1 MNEITKALEA
11 LDRIFNYCEEIDLH
25 IPKEEQIGYNML
37 VDINIIREALTNQ
50 KIGYWI
56 DNAPEWQN
64 IDPPYICSECGNF
77 HLQKTNY
84 CDQCGAKMEG

>member
-25 IPKEEQIGYNML
+25 IPEEEKIGYDML
-37 VDINIIREALTNQ
+37 VDINIIREALINQ
-50 KIGYWI
+50 KIGHWI

-77 HLQKTNY
+77 HLRKTNY
-84 CDQCGAKMEG
+84 CDQCGANMEG

>member
-1 MNEITKALEA
+1 MIDTSKALEA
-11 LDRIFNYCEEIDLH
+11 LNRIFNYCEEIDLH
-25 IPKEEQIGYNML
+25 IPEEEQIGYDML
-37 VDINIIREALTNQ
+37 VDINIIRETLTNQ

-77 HLQKTNY
+77 HLRKTNY
-84 CDQCGAKMEG
+84 CDQCGVKMEG